1 MEQEIVLGRSGLI
14 CFVVTGSPMLT
25 RLFLD
30 RMTLARREMALVLS
44 AIMIKYDVYKGQ
56 EGPTMELYETDRSR
70 DVAAH
75 RDYIIPIPAEGSEGV
90 RIKFRA

>member
-1 MEQEIVLGRSGLI
+1 
-14 CFVVTGSPMLT
+14 
-25 RLFLD
+25 
-30 RMTLARREMALVLS
+30 MTLARREMALVLS
-44 AIMIKYDVYKGQ
+44 AIMIKYDIYKGQ

-75 RDYIIPIPAEGSEGV
+75 SDYIIPIPAEGSEGV